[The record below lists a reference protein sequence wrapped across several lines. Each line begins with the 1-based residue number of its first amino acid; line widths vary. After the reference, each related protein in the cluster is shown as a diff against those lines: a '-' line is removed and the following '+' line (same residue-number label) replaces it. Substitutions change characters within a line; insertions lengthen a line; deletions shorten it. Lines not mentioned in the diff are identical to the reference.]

1 MSDLG
6 AKEIVGKSLGRI
18 PSGVAILT
26 TQQGK
31 SRGAMLASWFQ
42 QCSFKPPMVSVAM
55 KKGRST
61 EGILDASEKFVL
73 NILHTNQKD
82 VLAHFGKGFAPEEDP
97 FKGVETETATLGIPI
112 LKHSLCF
119 LECQVRHIY
128 EVGDHRMFVGEIL
141 NAGMEEEGQPMVHLR
156 RNGFNY

>member
-1 MSDLG
+1 MSDST
-6 AKEIVGKSLGRI
+6 KQEMIGKSLGRI

-26 TQQGK
+26 TQHGK
-31 SRGAMLASWFQ
+31 DRGAMLASWFQ
-42 QCSFKPPMVSVAM
+42 QCSFDPPMVSVAM
-55 KKGRST
+55 KKGRSAET
-61 EGILDASEKFVL
+61 VLEASEKFVL

-82 VLAHFGKGFAPEEDP
+82 VLAHFGKGFSPGEDP
-97 FKGVETETATLGIPI
+97 FAGVETETAQTGLPV

-128 EVGDHRMFVGEIL
+128 EAGDHRLFVGEIL
-141 NAGMEEEGQPMVHLR
+141 NGGMEEDGAPMVHLR